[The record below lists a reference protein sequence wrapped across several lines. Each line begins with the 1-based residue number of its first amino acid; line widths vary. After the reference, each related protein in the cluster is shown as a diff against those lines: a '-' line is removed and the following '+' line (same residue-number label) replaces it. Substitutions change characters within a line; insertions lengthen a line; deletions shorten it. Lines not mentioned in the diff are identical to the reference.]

1 MTSATA
7 TASPWRCLRLR
18 LAGDDRDFQVL
29 LYDGCC
35 SDALQKA
42 VAARVAAL
50 PETVY
55 CTLTPEADGPVLP
68 LSAALAAQLSESQVL
83 TVHISRPMVPPVEA
97 APFAANSRQSEAA
110 AAMEVQSNASST
122 QLENVAMS
130 PTNPMHKV
138 NSTGLLQSGS
148 YVSYLRMN
156 RVRWENFTQQT
167 DQLVTA
173 MERFNRLAT
182 DLANERTLLAWLRT
196 AMAGIR
202 TIFVFYAMD
211 GVNKFWE
218 TSITASEVLM
228 AILVLVLL
236 YTGQARYYA
245 IKELILRKDPP
256 PTFGRISLRYTYLVL
271 ALATFTTV
279 MGVCL
284 RRWQKLA
291 D

>member
-1 MTSATA
+1 MAKPSGW
-7 TASPWRCLRLR
+7 S
-18 LAGDDRDFQVL
+18 Q
-29 LYDGCC
+29 
-35 SDALQKA
+35 
-42 VAARVAAL
+42 
-50 PETVY
+50 
-55 CTLTPEADGPVLP
+55 
-68 LSAALAAQLSESQVL
+68 SESVAQ
-83 TVHISRPMVPPVEA
+83 
-97 APFAANSRQSEAA
+97 
-110 AAMEVQSNASST
+110 EVQSNSSST
-122 QLENVAMS
+122 QLENAMS
-130 PTNPMHKV
+130 PTNPMNKG
-138 NSTGLLQSGS
+138 NNTGLLQSGS
-148 YVSYLRMN
+148 YASYLRMN
-156 RVRWENFTQQT
+156 RVRWENFTHQT

-245 IKELILRKDPP
+245 IKEMARCLALILRKDPP

-284 RRWQKLA
+284 RRWQKLT

>member
-1 MTSATA
+1 MMIG
-7 TASPWRCLRLR
+7 ASKLLCI
-18 LAGDDRDFQVL
+18 LAERRERTP
-29 LYDGCC
+29 YKGCC
-35 SDALQKA
+35 AEALQKS

-50 PETVY
+50 PETIY
-55 CTLTPEADGPVLP
+55 CTLTPEAEGPVLP
-68 LSAALAAQLSESQVL
+68 LSPALVEHVPVSQVL
-83 TVHISRPMVPPVEA
+83 TVHINRPMMPPVEPQA
-97 APFAANSRQSEAA
+97 QRDLMSAPEDATSSF
-110 AAMEVQSNASST
+110 ASSPDGI
-122 QLENVAMS
+122 S
-130 PTNPMHKV
+130 PKNAPNAREAPNPGYT
-138 NSTGLLQSGS
+138 SF
-148 YVSYLRMN
+148 LRMS

-211 GVNKFWE
+211 GINRFWE

-228 AILVLVLL
+228 ALLVLVLL

-245 IKELILRKDPP
+245 IKELILKRDPP
-256 PTFGRISLRYTYLVL
+256 PTFGRVSLRYTYLVL
-271 ALATFTTV
+271 TLATFTTV

-284 RRWQKLA
+284 RRWQKLGS
-291 D
+291 